1 MKKIYYISAVMCGLL
16 LLGNGCK
23 KAARPPRP
31 APTVTVVKTVKDTV
45 VETVYIVGK
54 VKADDEAN
62 LVARVSGFLV
72 KTNFDEGE
80 EVKKGEL
87 LFLIEQEQYKAAVTK
102 AKANLLTALATYR
115 NANIDYE
122 RKKKL
127 YVKRAVAKYQFD
139 DATAVKMKAEAAVM
153 QAKAEVKLAELNLSY
168 TEVRA
173 PFDGYVGLENYSEGS
188 YVGPNSG
195 ALSSVVKM
203 SEVRVEYEISDKM
216 VIRARRL
223 GFNSMEDA
231 GRIEVFLFTPDG
243 HKYKHHGK
251 ITYWDNKINRNT
263 GTLKMQAM
271 FPNPELVLV
280 PGMYVKVALRP
291 QNSKLAVVV
300 PQTAVARDLSG
311 HYVMLVNKEN
321 KVERRKVIPGVKQGT
336 NIEIKQGLSAD
347 EKVVVSGLQMIRPG
361 ISVKAVVGKP
371 YTGGKK
377 ELRLAHSQTPKNKKK
392 QVN

>member
-1 MKKIYYISAVMCGLL
+1 MKKIYYISAITCGLL
-16 LLGNGCK
+16 LLGSGCK
-23 KAARPPRP
+23 KPARPPRP

-80 EVKKGEL
+80 EVKKGDL
-87 LFLIEQEQYKAAVTK
+87 LFLIEQEQYKAALTK
-102 AKANLLTALATYR
+102 AKANLLTALATSR

-127 YVKRAVAKYQFD
+127 YAKRAVAKYQFD
-139 DATAVKMKAEAAVM
+139 DATAIKMKAEAAVM

-231 GRIEVFLFTPDG
+231 ERIGVFLFTPDG
-243 HKYKHHGK
+243 RKYKHSGK

-280 PGMYVKVALRP
+280 PGMYVRVALRP
-291 QNSKLAVVV
+291 QSSKKAVVV
-300 PQTAVARDLSG
+300 PQVAVARDLSG
-311 HYVMLVNKEN
+311 YYVMLVNNEN

-336 NIEIKQGLSAD
+336 NIEIKQGLGSG
-347 EKVVVSGLQMIRPG
+347 EKVVISGLQMIRPG
-361 ISVKAVVGKP
+361 ISVKTVEGKP
-371 YTGGKK
+371 YTDGKK
-377 ELRLAHSQTPKNKKK
+377 ELRLAHNQTHKNKKE